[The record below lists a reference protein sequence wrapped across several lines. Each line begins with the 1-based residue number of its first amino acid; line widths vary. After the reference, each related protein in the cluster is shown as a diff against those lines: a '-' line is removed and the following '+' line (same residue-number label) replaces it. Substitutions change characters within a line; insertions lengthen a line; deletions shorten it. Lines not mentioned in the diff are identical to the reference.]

1 MRTVYAI
8 TKLQTVWTIILSNAK
23 KTQTKT
29 AVNHTVKGPISDLPV
44 RRSSGLL
51 LQDTLHAGASTAKLQ
66 TETVLGE

>member
-1 MRTVYAI
+1 MPLPSYRQSELLFY
-8 TKLQTVWTIILSNAK
+8 QMPK
-23 KTQTKT
+23 KKKTKT

-44 RRSSGLL
+44 RRTSGRL